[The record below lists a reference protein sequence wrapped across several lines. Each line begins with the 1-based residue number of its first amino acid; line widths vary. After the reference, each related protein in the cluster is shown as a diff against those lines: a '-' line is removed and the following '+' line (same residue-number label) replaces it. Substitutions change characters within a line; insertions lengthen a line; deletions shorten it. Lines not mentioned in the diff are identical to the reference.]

1 MLLKSLTYP
10 KATGNPM
17 REKVCRDVAEML
29 EQLGNRIKEY
39 GGSSPPPNAN
49 TPCRRVRTST
59 DPKEERRERCRQIGQ
74 IIRQAREKR
83 SLSQQWLFSQT
94 RVPLHQIQA
103 LEAGRVDELPEDV
116 YLRSFIR
123 QLGNALGLNGNELA
137 ASLPIQVSSVVPTWY
152 HHSPSF
158 HLEFSSAHFYFG
170 YATLLL
176 GAVGGLSL
184 LSDWV
189 IPEASAVPQQ
199 GNSYQQLN
207 EKERAQIEAPVRA
220 GANMA
225 PPERLDG

>member
-29 EQLGNRIKEY
+29 EQLSNRIKESS
-39 GGSSPPPNAN
+39 GSSLPPNAN
-49 TPCRRVRTST
+49 PPRPRVRTTT
-59 DPKEERRERCRQIGQ
+59 DPEEERRERCRQIGQ
-74 IIRQAREKR
+74 ILCQAREKR

-94 RVPLHQIQA
+94 RVPIHQIQA
-103 LEAGRVDELPEDV
+103 LEAGRIDELPEDV

-123 QLGNALGLNGNELA
+123 QLGNALGLNGSELA
-137 ASLPIQVSSVVPTWY
+137 ASLPVRATSVVPTWY
-152 HHSPSF
+152 HHSSGF
-158 HLEFSSAHFYFG
+158 NFEFSSAHFYFG

-176 GAVGGLSL
+176 SAVGGLSL
-184 LSDWV
+184 LSEWV
-189 IPEASAVPQQ
+189 VPEVSTVPNE

-207 EKERAQIEAPVRA
+207 EKERAQTEAPVRA
-220 GANMA
+220 RANMA